1 MSTYLVIRK
10 MQIHNANAMSST
22 YTIGVPAMTA
32 WLGAVHA
39 LERKVRGLNQKKRED
54 TDFSEIHF
62 TGVAV
67 SFHKTRLH
75 VFKGAYGNAV
85 VNTANPLIKKG
96 ADWER
101 PPTIEE
107 PHIDLSASI
116 LIEIDGLDPDDK
128 DAILEKY
135 RAKSGG

>member
-54 TDFSEIHF
+54 TDFQRSISQVSQSAFIKQGCMCLKERMGMLLLIRRIH
-62 TGVAV
+62 
-67 SFHKTRLH
+67 
-75 VFKGAYGNAV
+75 
-85 VNTANPLIKKG
+85 
-96 ADWER
+96 
-101 PPTIEE
+101 
-107 PHIDLSASI
+107 
-116 LIEIDGLDPDDK
+116 
-128 DAILEKY
+128 
-135 RAKSGG
+135 

>member
-62 TGVAV
+62 TDRK
-67 SFHKTRLH
+67 STRLNSSH
-75 VFKGAYGNAV
+75 RH
-85 VNTANPLIKKG
+85 TSRMPS
-96 ADWER
+96 
-101 PPTIEE
+101 
-107 PHIDLSASI
+107 SA
-116 LIEIDGLDPDDK
+116 
-128 DAILEKY
+128 
-135 RAKSGG
+135 